1 MGNTGPVDRVP
12 LAVHDQRARKA
23 YRGDGKFATS
33 RPVGWS
39 KVVGGVSEVADGELD
54 VGDVGGP
61 SKLSE
66 VCSGIRE
73 RIAASKSRVQEGRTW
88 LGGIMS
94 NKVKR
99 DRTAKQDVLRQAR
112 GRLAAHQKTAEA
124 ARLSRARDWMG
135 EHVVLDRKYSRWWD
149 EVVKAVPVGRA
160 AYEAVHRSPV
170 PCEGSVGRW
179 TLVTDGRRNVLPR
192 GQAMVLPGAPLGPS
206 PKPSRAGVMPTT
218 AGVPFVCGGQDPPV
232 PMYASFSAFLEDVDD
247 DPSDEAV
254 NLYPPE
260 VPVVR
265 SKVACARVAH
275 DARLGTL
282 EWKDLKDKAP
292 ACMRDGSQGMRNS
305 AEEAVWEVLSDIGT
319 GSPGWNRC
327 SAAKAKGAF
336 VKASESPP
344 WSDARRSSEAEAALR
359 VMQESLHAKAK
370 CLRENSAVGGHRMCG
385 GDDFYTAMHE
395 HNVVLE
401 KETSDAIGML
411 AEVLLAKT
419 EGVVASALG
428 ASGALGV
435 SGDSPVLKIPAGETA
450 EGFSMELPD
459 DTAARRVRLSLARRK
474 YEHMVSVADID
485 ELEDAECEGAEARG
499 RLRKKLVERQKA
511 VVLSEMRQSCTSSAF
526 QCEKGVLL
534 RQLGVGCA
542 AMAPERESV
551 VAMSGAVAEGSTR
564 VRRFAA
570 DSACNVHL
578 TGDEGDLS
586 DAKTVHF
593 KVVGTAGASDVT
605 KTGTVVGT
613 AVDVNG
619 ESIDFK
625 FKCSALK
632 GLSMNLLSI
641 SQLLTNGSIVHLEQG
656 NSYILIKVGMNHE
669 MRKIV
674 LEESNGLFFLP
685 LNVES
690 GDRHTDPVCRARAH
704 LSSACSN
711 LVLDANRLMDVG
723 NTAVGADTSACAFAG
738 SNAATLEL
746 WHHRLGCSKQKI
758 SLMHKESSVLGL
770 GVSGST
776 KAACKGGC
784 KCSVCQL
791 SRACKRSPAKMRVF
805 EQECTRPFGVVFTD
819 IKGPLME
826 SHCGLRYS
834 IVFIDQVT
842 RSACTYYMSKK
853 SDAADKLK
861 RYLSYVKK
869 LGWCVG
875 LIRADRGSEYFGLD
889 GEHVQQDSVKTFTD
903 FERVADE
910 NGVTVE
916 ASPRHGSTGNGLVER
931 YHRIIFEI
939 ASSFLRRSRMSPLFW
954 VEAYKYA
961 EFLYN
966 RMTTAGT
973 GEFTPHEL
981 VHGHRPRFDRVKVF
995 GCDMYEHLDG
1005 LPKVPGG
1012 TKARKG
1018 FFLGIPSD
1026 SPSGYLMYDINA
1038 GVVRTVFSAT
1048 FDESFVRR
1056 DCGIRVYDQARAMD
1070 SAKRRGKALGNKQ
1083 VVTSELVFGEPDD
1096 PLIMGTARRMLSEHA
1111 GWETPALAP
1120 RGDTKKCVSFVDPKG
1135 DGKPASVS
1143 AVTPRGD
1150 GNVSAVTP
1158 RGDGKS
1164 DGPEEVVK
1172 QEQNG
1177 VIDGP
1182 PDNGPD
1188 ESAVDVDNLPKGR
1201 EAVGL
1206 RVAKDFRQGVFVGT
1220 VTKYLPPAAH
1230 DDVPL
1235 WQIVYD
1241 DGDSEQWEKSE
1252 LKEGVSLFQSEP
1264 SVGFLAESGRQG
1276 PDKKIRRFV
1285 KDKKD
1290 LYDFSWVSASQL
1302 TEQELEEYKLHLL
1315 THKLTHA
1322 VDDEVELE
1330 VDEVDHDVDGPLGK
1344 LTREREESRRLWE
1357 DGNCRIR
1364 PFRPFS
1370 AGVGKKRALSD
1381 EDRLFLT
1388 YALENNVPSVYVW
1401 RNPKREATKEG
1412 ECDSYKRYELYKGC
1426 TALRDVIN
1434 ISVLSRPKG
1443 MKQSTASGLAMRD
1456 IKWDYERG
1464 FLYFPLNESG
1474 RLGHWIDAKVMAA
1487 DRGAK
1492 GEAMRFTGEQPE
1504 VAMSGLKSKVKRQ
1517 FDWPPPKNEKV
1528 VYSDTEGVWVVQSTE
1543 VQAFGNVL
1551 DEISVDDSDEDQTA
1565 MLGKQDTFGDV
1576 LDQQYQHDTTEW
1588 WNDPMVV
1595 AHLADSSLK
1604 KVMYRHPDTGVLH
1617 AEPAHVN
1624 EAMRGPDAKLWRKSM
1639 EKEIAAMSEFGVW
1652 EDVLEMKIPT
1662 GTKLLGTKWV
1672 LKIKSDRN
1680 GFVERFKSRLVVLGY
1695 MQREHVHYDPAQTY
1709 SPVMSYDSFRMILSI
1724 GAAQNW
1730 EIRSADIT
1738 SAFLQGTIDKELY
1751 MRHPLGDVNPD
1762 GTPKVVKLLK
1772 GQYGLIQSPR
1782 LFHNALQKRMEEGG
1796 LEGCIF
1802 DPCVFKT
1809 VKTRQWLFEQL
1820 GSPPEHAAYV
1830 ESDPTATETML
1841 AGCWVDDVT
1850 EAGSSNLILDWFI
1863 WHLRQRFTINEKST
1877 GECEYMLSARI
1888 VRDREKGVLYM
1899 DQSAAITRLAQKC
1912 GLDKDPSKT
1921 HVWPTP
1927 MHVDLPTKHTEK
1939 TTDYDYLSVVG
1950 AALHICGVSRPD
1962 CSFSV
1967 GCLARH
1973 SKTAGAE
1980 HVEALERLVSYLY
1993 QTRFKAIVYRSSPSA
2008 ADLNVPQVYE
2018 SGVHP
2023 LDVNKEN
2030 PTKVFVDSDFAGA
2043 DGRSTAGH
2051 VVFLNGGPVIWS
2063 SKLMK
2068 VAATSSAEAE
2078 VIAAVE
2084 SVKTASHFRCLLV
2097 ELGMITSEFVDVHE
2111 DNRACK
2117 MSAESL
2123 KCHKRAR
2130 HYQSKL
2136 RYLQDC
2142 HQNGSIKFHQTS
2154 TNDMIAD
2161 IFTKALPK
2169 PAHDKHAS
2177 TLLSDLPQAI
2187 VDMTLSSDSQ
2197 VAPEDRTVE
2206 EEDCKPA
2213 FEGVPEFEGSPSPQ
2227 DSSGGQERALEY
2239 ACMARVGLGREFY
2252 DMMVEAMADD

>member
-1 MGNTGPVDRVP
+1 M
-12 LAVHDQRARKA
+12 
-23 YRGDGKFATS
+23 
-33 RPVGWS
+33 
-39 KVVGGVSEVADGELD
+39 
-54 VGDVGGP
+54 
-61 SKLSE
+61 
-66 VCSGIRE
+66 
-73 RIAASKSRVQEGRTW
+73 
-88 LGGIMS
+88 
-94 NKVKR
+94 
-99 DRTAKQDVLRQAR
+99 
-112 GRLAAHQKTAEA
+112 
-124 ARLSRARDWMG
+124 
-135 EHVVLDRKYSRWWD
+135 
-149 EVVKAVPVGRA
+149 
-160 AYEAVHRSPV
+160 
-170 PCEGSVGRW
+170 
-179 TLVTDGRRNVLPR
+179 
-192 GQAMVLPGAPLGPS
+192 
-206 PKPSRAGVMPTT
+206 
-218 AGVPFVCGGQDPPV
+218 
-232 PMYASFSAFLEDVDD
+232 
-247 DPSDEAV
+247 
-254 NLYPPE
+254 
-260 VPVVR
+260 
-265 SKVACARVAH
+265 
-275 DARLGTL
+275 
-282 EWKDLKDKAP
+282 
-292 ACMRDGSQGMRNS
+292 
-305 AEEAVWEVLSDIGT
+305 
-319 GSPGWNRC
+319 
-327 SAAKAKGAF
+327 
-336 VKASESPP
+336 
-344 WSDARRSSEAEAALR
+344 
-359 VMQESLHAKAK
+359 
-370 CLRENSAVGGHRMCG
+370 
-385 GDDFYTAMHE
+385 
-395 HNVVLE
+395 
-401 KETSDAIGML
+401 
-411 AEVLLAKT
+411 
-419 EGVVASALG
+419 
-428 ASGALGV
+428 
-435 SGDSPVLKIPAGETA
+435 
-450 EGFSMELPD
+450 
-459 DTAARRVRLSLARRK
+459 
-474 YEHMVSVADID
+474 
-485 ELEDAECEGAEARG
+485 
-499 RLRKKLVERQKA
+499 
-511 VVLSEMRQSCTSSAF
+511 
-526 QCEKGVLL
+526 
-534 RQLGVGCA
+534 
-542 AMAPERESV
+542 
-551 VAMSGAVAEGSTR
+551 
-564 VRRFAA
+564 
-570 DSACNVHL
+570 
-578 TGDEGDLS
+578 
-586 DAKTVHF
+586 
-593 KVVGTAGASDVT
+593 
-605 KTGTVVGT
+605 
-613 AVDVNG
+613 
-619 ESIDFK
+619 
-625 FKCSALK
+625 
-632 GLSMNLLSI
+632 
-641 SQLLTNGSIVHLEQG
+641 
-656 NSYILIKVGMNHE
+656 
-669 MRKIV
+669 
-674 LEESNGLFFLP
+674 
-685 LNVES
+685 
-690 GDRHTDPVCRARAH
+690 
-704 LSSACSN
+704 
-711 LVLDANRLMDVG
+711 
-723 NTAVGADTSACAFAG
+723 
-738 SNAATLEL
+738 
-746 WHHRLGCSKQKI
+746 
-758 SLMHKESSVLGL
+758 
-770 GVSGST
+770 
-776 KAACKGGC
+776 
-784 KCSVCQL
+784 CSVCQL
-791 SRACKRSPAKMRVF
+791 SRACKKSPAKMRVF
-805 EQECTRPFGVVFTD
+805 EQECTRPFGVVHTD
-819 IKGPLME
+819 IKGPLIE

-853 SDAADKLK
+853 SDAAEKLK

-889 GEHVQQDSVKTFTD
+889 GEYVQKESHKTFTD

-910 NGVTVE
+910 YGVTVE

-966 RMTTAGT
+966 RMTTTGT

-1056 DCGIRVYDQARAMD
+1056 DCGIRVYDQARAID
-1070 SAKRRGKALGNKQ
+1070 SAKRRGKALGARH
-1083 VVTSELVFGEPDD
+1083 VVSSELVFGEPDD

-1111 GWETPALAP
+1111 GSETPALAP
-1120 RGDTKKCVSFVDPKG
+1120 RGDTKCVSAVTPEG
-1135 DGKPASVS
+1135 DGKPDSVS
-1143 AVTPRGD
+1143 AVT
-1150 GNVSAVTP
+1150 T

-1188 ESAVDVDNLPKGR
+1188 KIAVDVDNLPKDR

-1285 KDKKD
+1285 KGKKD

-1315 THKLTHA
+1315 THKLTHT

-1330 VDEVDHDVDGPLGK
+1330 VEEVDHDVDGPLGK

-1370 AGVGKKRALSD
+1370 AGVGKRRALSD

-1388 YALENNVPSVYVW
+1388 YALENNVPAVYVW
-1401 RNPKREATKEG
+1401 RNPKREATKQG

-1504 VAMSGLKSKVKRQ
+1504 VAMSGLKTKVKRQ

-1551 DEISVDDSDEDQTA
+1551 DEISVDDLDEDQTA

-1639 EKEIAAMSEFGVW
+1639 EKEIDAMSQFGVW
-1652 EDVLEMKIPT
+1652 EDVLEMKIPA

-1680 GFVERFKSRLVVLGY
+1680 GYVERFKSRLVVLGY

-1751 MRHPLGDVNPD
+1751 MRHPLGDVNTD

-1782 LFHNALQKRMEEGG
+1782 LFTNALQKRMEEGG

-1802 DPCVFKT
+1802 DPCVYKT
-1809 VKTRQWLFEQL
+1809 VKTREWLFKQL
-1820 GSPPEHAAYV
+1820 GRPKEHAEYV
-1830 ESDPTATETML
+1830 NRDPTATETML
-1841 AGCWVDDVT
+1841 AGCWVDDIT
-1850 EAGSSNLILDWFI
+1850 EAGSSCLILDWFI

-1899 DQSAAITRLAQKC
+1899 DQSDAITRLAQKC

-1993 QTRFKAIVYRSSPSA
+1993 QTRFKAIVYRSSSSA
-2008 ADLNVPQVYE
+2008 EDLNVPKVYE

-2023 LDVNKEN
+2023 LDVNKDN

-2154 TNDMIAD
+2154 THDMIAD

-2169 PAHDKHAS
+2169 PVHDKHAS
-2177 TLLSDLPQAI
+2177 TMLSDLPQAI
-2187 VDMTLSSDSQ
+2187 VDITLSSDSL
-2197 VAPEDRTVE
+2197 VAPEDRDVE
-2206 EEDCKPA
+2206 KEDCKPT
-2213 FEGVPEFEGSPSPQ
+2213 FEGVPEFEGSPSPK
-2227 DSSGGQERALEY
+2227 DSCGGQKRVLEY